1 MLEAVSK
8 EVQSCRKSIKE
19 RILVNI
25 KDLFSSMQVFSFLPF
40 LPGSQL
46 PEMPQS
52 ERLIRME

>member
-19 RILVNI
+19 RILVSI
-25 KDLFSSMQVFSFLPF
+25 KDLFSSMQVFSFLHF
-40 LPGSQL
+40 LPDSQL